1 IHREKR
7 AMTLSEPVELCVD
20 DPIIEPGVAI
30 GVVDVDVI
38 DNGLVPVAAPGAPA
52 VPGMPGLKRR
62 ERGPADVPETDSNVD
77 SAAKP
82 EERNQRRTPIVPLRA
97 RAGPPAPAIASVPE
111 PAAVVIW
118 RPTPGVVTDPGPAV
132 VVFPNPPARAIR
144 SPIRGHTRSPNVA
157 IGRGD
162 PGAIRVQV
170 FGAVYIGRY
179 ILITARAKQILVAI
193 VIPVVEL
200 IARNRGFH
208 LKLGVR
214 LGAASEH
221 GPAGGK
227 CLRSPR

>member
-1 IHREKR
+1 
-7 AMTLSEPVELCVD
+7 
-20 DPIIEPGVAI
+20 
-30 GVVDVDVI
+30 
-38 DNGLVPVAAPGAPA
+38 
-52 VPGMPGLKRR
+52 
-62 ERGPADVPETDSNVD
+62 
-77 SAAKP
+77 
-82 EERNQRRTPIVPLRA
+82 
-97 RAGPPAPAIASVPE
+97 PE

-227 CLRSPR
+227 CLRSPRAVDFRLAGADRHGGRAIRGHRHSIFAASLRPYG